1 MIDFIPAGMQKKW
14 RYKHNIQLFI
24 NETATQISAFFYLKW
39 LPSFFAPCM
48 LCCQDRESSGRRRGS
63 YRQFFVVKKSFF
75 MRTHGDCAVCLVA
88 STHAAVPRN
97 VTYCCP
103 DIIQNEANVLLS
115 LLLHYLTKTSR
126 ELRLATVKHFL

>member
-24 NETATQISAFFYLKW
+24 NETATQISAFFISNGFLHF
-39 LPSFFAPCM
+39 L
-48 LCCQDRESSGRRRGS
+48 LHVCQDRGSSGRRRGS